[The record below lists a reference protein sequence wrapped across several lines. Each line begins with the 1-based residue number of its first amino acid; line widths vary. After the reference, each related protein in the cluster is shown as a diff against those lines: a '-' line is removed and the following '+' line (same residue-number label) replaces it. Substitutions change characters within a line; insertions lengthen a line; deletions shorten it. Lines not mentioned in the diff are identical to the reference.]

1 MRIHNT
7 TSYACVWVASF
18 PTPKCQICSQ
28 LKMSQNISKEWQLN
42 WLFSKPA
49 FYTVHP
55 SLWTR
60 VTTWWFST
68 FLAPAIKHK
77 IHNIHEVT
85 LSITKHKNK
94 IHEVTMRI
102 IMKITKHKTQHTRV
116 TLRINNHKTKHNE
129 VTLSITKLKTQH
141 NEVTSSITKLPTWFL
156 IELEIFFQVKEL
168 DSVINS
174 TEFDIPMFIQVH
186 FLPYILTSKI

>member
-1 MRIHNT
+1 
-7 TSYACVWVASF
+7 
-18 PTPKCQICSQ
+18 
-28 LKMSQNISKEWQLN
+28 
-42 WLFSKPA
+42 
-49 FYTVHP
+49 
-55 SLWTR
+55 
-60 VTTWWFST
+60 
-68 FLAPAIKHK
+68 
-77 IHNIHEVT
+77 
-85 LSITKHKNK
+85 
-94 IHEVTMRI
+94 MRI

-186 FLPYILTSKI
+186 FPYILTSKI

>member
-1 MRIHNT
+1 MAI
-7 TSYACVWVASF
+7 
-18 PTPKCQICSQ
+18 KLIILQ
-28 LKMSQNISKEWQLN
+28 
-42 WLFSKPA
+42 PA

-141 NEVTSSITKLPTWFL
+141 SRGNFEHHQT
-156 IELEIFFQVKEL
+156 
-168 DSVINS
+168 
-174 TEFDIPMFIQVH
+174 
-186 FLPYILTSKI
+186 